1 MASVHQRP
9 ASQYW
14 HAAFRGPD
22 GRLILRST
30 KQSDRTRALAVAME
44 FERAVKLATRGEL
57 VESQARDVLK
67 DIMARADIGETLQTV
82 SIKDWFAEWLATKDA
97 RKAASTAARYRGTCD
112 QFLASIGKKATKLL
126 TALTADDVQRYLT
139 ARLKAGMA
147 PRTAV
152 LDVKILRTCLNAA
165 RRQNK
170 IPTNP
175 AEAVDLADLVG
186 EGGVERAV
194 FTTAEVRMLVDA
206 AHDEWP
212 TLILLAYFTGAR
224 LGDCVRLAWADVDLT
239 AGTISYTQSKTGKKV
254 TVPIHPELAAHLD
267 KLASTD
273 NPQPFIM
280 PHMASLKSSGRN
292 GLSQGFKRIMRK
304 AGVDG
309 QIVEGKGVRKL
320 SRRSFHALRH
330 SFTSALMNAGVA
342 PEVRMKLTGHNSE
355 AVHKGYS
362 HPEIEMLRA
371 AVGKLPALNAG
382 GKK

>member
-1 MASVHQRP
+1 
-9 ASQYW
+9 
-14 HAAFRGPD
+14 
-22 GRLILRST
+22 
-30 KQSDRTRALAVAME
+30 ME
-44 FERAVKLATRGEL
+44 FERAVKLAIRGDL
-57 VESQARDVLK
+57 VESQARDVLR

-82 SIKDWFAEWLATKDA
+82 SIKNWFAEWLETKDA
-97 RKAASTAARYRGTCD
+97 KKAVSTAVRYRAVCGM
-112 QFLASIGKKATKLL
+112 FLASLAKKANKQL
-126 TALTADDVQRYLT
+126 TSLTADDVQRFLT

-152 LDVKILRTCLNAA
+152 LDIKILRTCLNAA

-194 FTTAEVRMLVDA
+194 FTTAEVKMLVDA

-224 LGDCVRLAWADVDLT
+224 LGDCVRLAWQDVDIT

-273 NPQPFIM
+273 DPQPFIM
-280 PHMASLKSSGRN
+280 PHMASLKSGGRH
-292 GLSQGFKRIMRK
+292 GLSEGFKRIMRK

-309 QIVEGKGVRKL
+309 QIVAGKGVRNI

-330 SFTSALMNAGVA
+330 SFTSALANAGVA
-342 PEVRMKLTGHNSE
+342 EELRMRLTGHTTK
-355 AVHKGYS
+355 AVHRGYT
-362 HPEIEMLRA
+362 HHEIESLRS
-371 AVGKLPALNAG
+371 AVGKLPALNVAAG
-382 GKK
+382 R

>member
-9 ASQYW
+9 DSIYW

-22 GRLILRST
+22 GRLVLRST

-44 FERAVKLATRGEL
+44 FERAVKLAIRGDL

-82 SIKDWFAEWLATKDA
+82 SIKDWFASWLETKDA
-97 RKAASTAARYRGTCD
+97 KKAASTAVRYRAVCD
-112 QFLASIGKKATKLL
+112 RFLASLAKKATKQL
-126 TALTADDVQRYLT
+126 TALTADDVQRFLT

-152 LDVKILRTCLNAA
+152 LDIKILRTCLNAA

-224 LGDCVRLAWADVDLT
+224 LGDCVRLAWQDVDLT

-267 KLASTD
+267 QLASTD

-280 PHMASLKSSGRN
+280 PHMASLKSGGRH
-292 GLSQGFKRIMRK
+292 GLSEGFKRIMRK

-309 QIVEGKGVRKL
+309 QIVEGKGVRNI

-330 SFTSALMNAGVA
+330 SFTSALANAGVA
-342 PEVRMKLTGHNSE
+342 AEVRMKLTGHTTE
-355 AVHKGYS
+355 AVHRGYS
-362 HPEIEMLRA
+362 HHELDTLRA